1 MRAKVLF
8 SFTAKDFTRV
18 FHNLSYGTLYVFVIN
33 SRKPNRGVD
42 PLTLP
47 NKWLHFLDE

>member
-1 MRAKVLF
+1 MRAQVLLG
-8 SFTAKDFTRV
+8 FTTKDLTRV
-18 FHNLSYGTLYVFVIN
+18 FHDLSYGTLYVFVIN